1 MNPDQPQTD
10 SESIPIYY
18 TLSCAILQ
26 DVMEK
31 NSENFEKNAK
41 KQDEIRN
48 FRILL
53 PKIVQKLLFSQR
65 RDAQKTA

>member
-1 MNPDQPQTD
+1 
-10 SESIPIYY
+10 
-18 TLSCAILQ
+18 
-26 DVMEK
+26 MEK

-48 FRILL
+48 FRILF
-53 PKIVQKLLFSQR
+53 PEIVQKLLFSQR